1 MKLFN
6 TLTRQKEEFVPI
18 TPGEVK
24 MYSCGP
30 TVYNY
35 FHIGNARPFIMFDLL
50 RRYFEYRGNKVTFVQ
65 NFTDIDD
72 KVINKANEEGVTY
85 DVIADRYI
93 KEYFVDAEGLGIKRA
108 TVHPRATETM
118 DAIIDIVKTLI
129 DKGHAYVAENGD
141 VYFRTKTFKEYGKL
155 SHQPLEDLQ
164 AGARIS
170 VGEIK
175 EDPMDFAVWKAAKP
189 GEPSWKA
196 PWGEGRPGWHIECT
210 AMIHK
215 HLGQT
220 IDIHCGGQDLIFPH
234 HENEIAQSE
243 CCTGKPYARY
253 WMHNGYIN
261 VDNKKMSKSL
271 GNFFTVREVAEKYG
285 YEPIKYMML
294 SAHYRSPIN
303 YSLAIIEQCKAALE
317 RLYNCRDNLDFAIQN
332 ALPQTADAEADSQ
345 LMQQLEKRREQFIE
359 AMDDDMNTANAL
371 SAIFELMR
379 EINAYSGSHAD
390 ATLAY
395 LKGAYDLF
403 MELTGVLNIVQKH
416 EDAGEDPDKAKIEEL
431 IAQRAAAKKNKDF
444 AEADRIRDYLLNEMG
459 IAIKDTRQGV
469 QWSRV

>member
-196 PWGEGRPGWHIECT
+196 PWGEGRPGWHIV
-210 AMIHK
+210 
-215 HLGQT
+215 LG
-220 IDIHCGGQDLIFPH
+220 HGQQVPRPH
-234 HENEIAQSE
+234 DRH
-243 CCTGKPYARY
+243 
-253 WMHNGYIN
+253 
-261 VDNKKMSKSL
+261 SL
-271 GNFFTVREVAEKYG
+271 GRSRPDLPAPRERDCTVRVRKR
-285 YEPIKYMML
+285 L
-294 SAHYRSPIN
+294 HLCTL
-303 YSLAIIEQCKAALE
+303 LA
-317 RLYNCRDNLDFAIQN
+317 
-332 ALPQTADAEADSQ
+332 
-345 LMQQLEKRREQFIE
+345 
-359 AMDDDMNTANAL
+359 
-371 SAIFELMR
+371 
-379 EINAYSGSHAD
+379 
-390 ATLAY
+390 
-395 LKGAYDLF
+395 
-403 MELTGVLNIVQKH
+403 
-416 EDAGEDPDKAKIEEL
+416 
-431 IAQRAAAKKNKDF
+431 AQRLPDHRQREDVQVQGQF
-444 AEADRIRDYLLNEMG
+444 LHG
-459 IAIKDTRQGV
+459 TRRG
-469 QWSRV
+469 

>member
-50 RRYFEYRGNKVTFVQ
+50 RRYFEYRGYKVTFVQ

-108 TVHPRATETM
+108 TYHPRATETM

-141 VYFRTKTFKEYGKL
+141 VYFRTKTFPEYGKL
-155 SHQPLEDLQ
+155 SHQPLEELQ

-170 VGEIK
+170 VGALK
-175 EDPMDFAVWKAAKP
+175 EDTMDFAVWKAAKP
-189 GEPSWKA
+189 GEPSWQA
-196 PWGEGRPGWHIECT
+196 PWGKGRPGWHIECS
-210 AMIHK
+210 AMVNK
-215 HLGQT
+215 YLGPT
-220 IDIHCGGQDLIFPH
+220 IDIHSGGLDLTFPH

-243 CCTGKPYARY
+243 CANGCTFAHY
-253 WMHNGYIN
+253 WLHNGFLTI
-261 VDNKKMSKSL
+261 DNEKMSKSKGHL
-271 GNFFTVREVAEKYG
+271 FMVRDAAKEYG
-285 YEPIKYMML
+285 YETIRMFML
-294 SAHYRSPIN
+294 SAHYRTPLN
-303 YSLAIIEQCKAALE
+303 YSEESLKMNKASLD
-317 RLYNCRDNLDFAIQN
+317 RLYEARNNLEFRISKAQGDA
-332 ALPQTADAEADSQ
+332 PTAEEAEALAS
-345 LMQQLEKRREQFIE
+345 LQQYKEKFIE

-379 EINAYSGSHAD
+379 DINAYSGSHAD
-390 ATLAY
+390 ATRAY

-403 MELTGVLNIVQKH
+403 MELTGVLNIVQKYD
-416 EDAGEDPDKAKIEEL
+416 DAEDPDKAKIEEL
-431 IAQRAAAKKNKDF
+431 IAQRAAAKKAKDF

-459 IAIKDTRQGV
+459 VAIKDTRQGV

>member
-50 RRYFEYRGNKVTFVQ
+50 RRYFEYRGYKVTFVQ

-108 TVHPRATETM
+108 TYHPRATETM

-141 VYFRTKTFKEYGKL
+141 VYFRTKTFPEYGKL
-155 SHQPLEDLQ
+155 SHQPLEELQ

-170 VGEIK
+170 VGELK

-189 GEPSWKA
+189 GEPSWQA
-196 PWGEGRPGWHIECT
+196 PWGKGRPGWHIECS
-210 AMIHK
+210 AMVNK
-215 HLGQT
+215 YLGPT
-220 IDIHCGGQDLIFPH
+220 IDIHSGGLDLTFPH
-234 HENEIAQSE
+234 HENEIVQSE
-243 CCTGKPYARY
+243 CANGCTFAHY
-253 WMHNGYIN
+253 WLHNGFLTI
-261 VDNKKMSKSL
+261 DNEKMSKSK
-271 GNFFTVREVAEKYG
+271 GNFFMVRDAAKEYG
-285 YEPIKYMML
+285 YETIRMFML
-294 SAHYRSPIN
+294 SAHYRTPLN
-303 YSLAIIEQCKAALE
+303 YSEESLKMNKASLD
-317 RLYNCRDNLDFAIQN
+317 RLYEARNNLEFRISKAQGDA
-332 ALPQTADAEADSQ
+332 PTAEEAEALAS
-345 LMQQLEKRREQFIE
+345 LQQYKEKFIE

-379 EINAYSGSHAD
+379 DINAYSGSHAD
-390 ATLAY
+390 ATRAY

-416 EDAGEDPDKAKIEEL
+416 DDAEDPDKAKIEEL
-431 IAQRAAAKKNKDF
+431 IAQRAAAKKAKDF

-459 IAIKDTRQGV
+459 VAIKDTRQGV